1 MQAIINFLTG
11 RVVAFLIP
19 WVVAAIQYASH
30 YVDTSKWDAPTIS
43 TWIVAT
49 IGSAITLWMA
59 QRKKSTSDG
68 VKQIQETYNGSAAPG
83 TVSVDGVAKP
93 NGETV
98 QSVRAAIIVGNPNR
112 KG

>member
-1 MQAIINFLTG
+1 MQTIINFLTG

-49 IGSAITLWMA
+49 VGSAITLWMA
-59 QRKKSTSDG
+59 QRKKATSDG
-68 VKQIQETYNGSAAPG
+68 VKQIQEAYNGSLAPG
-83 TVSVDGVAKP
+83 SVAVDGVAKP
-93 NGETV
+93 DGETA
-98 QSVRAAIIVGNPNR
+98 QSVKAILTATG
-112 KG
+112 KTH